1 MSKKKKQTEENVEN
15 VEQVKTITVRMCEAQ
30 NLWVVR
36 DSIELEISEYP
47 ELEGKSLEEI
57 KEYIEENWY
66 EMKAP
71 SGIDYADTLSE
82 ALEQQD
88 IVREKDTGSDISIRF
103 D

>member
-1 MSKKKKQTEENVEN
+1 MSKKKKQTEEK

-30 NLWVVR
+30 SLWVVR

-71 SGIDYADTLSE
+71 SSIDYVDTLSE

-88 IVREKDTGSDISIRF
+88 IVREKDTGNDISIRF
-103 D
+103 E